1 MLKARRHARQSEF
14 GAVTAEAAIG
24 IGLLTLVTVG
34 LAWVV
39 CLGVVAVRAQ
49 DAAREAVRALTRG
62 DDPATADALA
72 RRVATAGSSIVT
84 STDGRL
90 TKVEVRSPVRGPG
103 GIFGFLGPV
112 VVSGEA
118 AGVVEGAQQ

>member
-1 MLKARRHARQSEF
+1 MRSARRRSER
-14 GAVTAEAAIG
+14 GAVTAETALG

-62 DDPATADALA
+62 EDQATADALA
-72 RRVATAGSSIVT
+72 RQVATDGSSVVT
-84 STDGRL
+84 TTEGRM
-90 TKVEVRSPVRGPG
+90 TRVKVRSPVRGPG
-103 GIFGFLGPV
+103 GIFGFIGPV

-118 AGVVEGAQQ
+118 VGIVEGQP

>member
-1 MLKARRHARQSEF
+1 MESRRRRSET
-14 GAVTAEAAIG
+14 GAVTAEAALG
-24 IGLLTLVTVG
+24 IGLLSLVAIG
-34 LAWVV
+34 LAWIV

-62 DDPATADALA
+62 DDQVAADSLA
-72 RRVATAGSSIVT
+72 KQVATAGSTVVT

-90 TKVEVRSPVRGPG
+90 TRVTVRSPVRGPG
-103 GIFGFLGPV
+103 GIFAFIGAV

-118 AGVVEGAQQ
+118 VGVVEGEGGG